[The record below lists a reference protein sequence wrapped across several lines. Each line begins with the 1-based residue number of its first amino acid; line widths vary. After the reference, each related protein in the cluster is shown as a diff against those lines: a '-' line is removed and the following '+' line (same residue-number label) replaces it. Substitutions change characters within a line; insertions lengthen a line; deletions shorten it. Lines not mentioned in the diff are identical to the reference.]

1 MKFTGERVIPGEVD
15 ADLFNEHWTR
25 YLFASRFAAGKKVLD
40 VACGSGYGTA
50 LLAENAAS
58 VAGADIA
65 REAVE
70 YARRHYG
77 SPNTQFIQADCF
89 SLPFGAQFDLVVAF
103 EIIEH
108 LQDAARFLTELRRVL
123 TPAGVLL
130 ISTPNRLYY
139 TDDRG
144 EVNPF
149 HEREYSHSEFGDLL
163 RSVFSH
169 CSILLQNHV
178 AGVLIADASGSSQ
191 PPDKPMECLQPPA
204 VEPAAEARRRERE
217 AYFLVAVCSAQPLPA
232 APSLLYL
239 PSTGNVLRERE
250 THIRELENQLAV
262 ACQERDTARER
273 FRSLEKEFEAE
284 VRRLDEEIRRLQKE
298 FAERSLWA
306 EQLNQTVAK
315 KDAFIVGLQND
326 YARQL
331 EAARAALLKL
341 QQEFEERTAWALRL
355 NRDLQFLQGSRWYR
369 IGRKLR
375 MDLDPPASPSDG
387 KS

>member
-50 LLAENAAS
+50 LLANSAAS
-58 VAGADIA
+58 VAGADVA

-70 YARRHYG
+70 YARQHYG

-144 EVNPF
+144 VINPF
-149 HEREYSHSEFGDLL
+149 HEREYSYSEFGNLL
-163 RSVFSH
+163 RGVFSH
-169 CSILLQNHV
+169 CSILLENHV
-178 AGVLIADASGSSQ
+178 AGVLIADASGSNRL
-191 PPDKPMECLQPPA
+191 PDKPTECLQPPA
-204 VEPAAEARRRERE
+204 DEPSAEARRRERE
-217 AYFLVAVCSAQPLPA
+217 AYFLVAVCSAQPVPA
-232 APSLLYL
+232 SPPLLYL

-250 THIRELENQLAV
+250 THIRELENQLAG
-262 ACQERDTARER
+262 ARQERDTARER
-273 FRSLEKEFEAE
+273 FRSLEKEFE
-284 VRRLDEEIRRLQKE
+284 
-298 FAERSLWA
+298 ERSRWA
-306 EQLNQTVAK
+306 EQLNQTVAEY
-315 KDAFIVGLQND
+315 D
-326 YARQL
+326 RQL
-331 EAARAALLKL
+331 EAARAALTKL

-355 NRDLQFLQGSRWYR
+355 NRDLQFLYGTRWYR

-375 MDLDPPASPSDG
+375 MDLDPTATPSDG
-387 KS
+387 QS